1 MDLVGEKILALPCAT
16 VWQALN
22 DPDILKQCLPGCESF
37 TRTDAQSFE
46 VVLTA
51 SVGPI
56 KARFTGQLNL
66 SDMNPPHGYTLNFS
80 GSGGAAGMGKGNAV
94 VTLTA
99 QDTGTVLSYKVKAHV
114 SGRLAQVGNRLIDGV
129 AAKMAEEFF
138 NKFIQVVSPPAEVVA
153 SAAATGDEQI
163 QSANMRHQPLMW
175 ALAAALLV
183 AGVSW
188 FLK

>member
-1 MDLVGEKILALPCAT
+1 MDLVGEKTLALSCAT

-22 DPDILKQCLPGCESF
+22 DPDILQQCLPGCESF
-37 TRTDAQSFE
+37 TRTDELSYD
-46 VVLTA
+46 VILTA

-94 VTLTA
+94 VTLTS
-99 QDTGTVLSYKVKAHV
+99 QDTGTVLRYQVKAHV
-114 SGRLAQVGNRLIDGV
+114 SGRLAQVGSRLIDGV

-138 NKFIQVVSPPAEVVA
+138 NQFLQVVSSPTEVMAPV
-153 SAAATGDEQI
+153 AATGDEQI
-163 QSANMRHQPLMW
+163 QSANVRHQPVMW

-183 AGVSW
+183 AGVGW